1 MSYCYIFFRIS
12 RLRFVFR
19 VPAVEW
25 LFFQGAGLY
34 VYRGQTLQRPDDRT
48 RFMVSAQH
56 APPVGS
62 SDTGL
67 TNRKIHAL
75 ELSPI
80 PIEVGLVENW
90 KRFYMLLHNKDADEL
105 VNQLKC
111 IFPPLAHANIP
122 PATNLTLFPT
132 FLSTSLFHGISQCCS
147 CWSEL
152 RWYQPR
158 RNTWLSSCVYSLS

>member
-1 MSYCYIFFRIS
+1 M
-12 RLRFVFR
+12 
-19 VPAVEW
+19 
-25 LFFQGAGLY
+25 Y

-132 FLSTSLFHGISQCCS
+132 FLSTSLFHGISHS
-147 CWSEL
+147 AVPAEASFVGTSIKGIHGSL
-152 RWYQPR
+152 RVCIHSHKSYY
-158 RNTWLSSCVYSLS
+158 CK